1 MEHENME
8 IDKIEEI
15 IKKSNVV
22 DLLSEMKD
30 LTQLSMDLVYCV
42 LLYGDEELADEIERI
57 EERLDI
63 LSIALKSKVALAIRS
78 LEDVRQLLPIM
89 ELAESLEVITDAA
102 ADVAETVEM
111 GAEPHEVIKKAI
123 EESEERVF
131 RVKVQE
137 NSKIANKTLGDVKL
151 ASKTGMHV
159 VAIRR
164 GNKWIVGPD
173 KDTKIKPGDVL
184 IVRGPIE
191 GYKSLLD
198 LVEGSE
204 D

>member
-1 MEHENME
+1 MAHENME
-8 IDKIEEI
+8 LEMIEDL
-15 IKKSNVV
+15 IKKSDVV
-22 DLLSEMKD
+22 ELLSEMKD

-57 EERLDI
+57 EERLDV

-131 RVKVQE
+131 RVEVE
-137 NSKIANKTLGDVKL
+137 EGSEIAGKTLGEVKL
-151 ASKTGMHV
+151 ASRTGMHV

-164 GNKWIVGPD
+164 GDRWIVGPD
-173 KDTKIKPGDVL
+173 KDAEVKPGDVL

-191 GYKSLLD
+191 GYKALLE
-198 LVEGSE
+198 LVKGGEG
-204 D
+204 

>member
-1 MEHENME
+1 MAHENME
-8 IDKIEEI
+8 LEKIEEL
-15 IKKSNVV
+15 IKKSDVV
-22 DLLSEMKD
+22 ELLSEMKD

-42 LLYGDEELADEIERI
+42 LLYGDEELADEIEKI

-78 LEDVRQLLPIM
+78 VEDVRQLLPIM

-111 GAEPHEVIKKAI
+111 GADPHEVIKKAI

-131 RVKVQE
+131 RVEVE
-137 NSKIANKTLGDVKL
+137 EGSEIAGKTLGDVKL
-151 ASKTGMHV
+151 ASRTGMHV

-164 GNKWIVGPD
+164 GSRWIVGPD
-173 KDTKIKPGDVL
+173 KDAEVKPGDVL

-191 GYKSLLD
+191 GYKTLLE
-198 LVEGSE
+198 LVKGG
-204 D
+204 